1 MENKIFVIQD
11 LERKA
16 FLCFNGKMQIQ
27 YYLGIDI
34 TKYTLRFAN
43 EHQAKLYLDDMS
55 KVKNIYLDHFKLTVV
70 KLDPIMF
77 AIKSETPLEPI
88 EMKNENTG
96 NFIIYHPK
104 SNEVVNWNNDPNGFT
119 YYILGSPTPN
129 VMRFNEYNEALKCLN
144 ELSVKNPFFK
154 GCEVILIKDYDNSQF
169 QKPKENLLD
178 FDQDDM
184 PAPVK
189 PKQKRN
195 IIVSFDHHF
204 WTPLKMSFK
213 PMHYLLMTFAALAI
227 LTGYNSELLFIL
239 IIICS
244 TIACIFLLNAVIH
257 FITFRSIDNYLFGLM
272 NYLIK
277 IQVNATKRRK

>member
-1 MENKIFVIQD
+1 MGNKLFVIKHFSTD
-11 LERKA
+11 SY
-16 FLCFNGKMQIQ
+16 LCFDPKRQERHYLSKM
-27 YYLGIDI
+27 IDRN
-34 TKYTLRFAN
+34 TLRFIVKIDSINYLNSIHRN
-43 EHQAKLYLDDMS
+43 EP
-55 KVKNIYLDHFKLTVV
+55 NINIELSELTFIEI
-70 KLDPIMF
+70 DPILF

-88 EMKNENTG
+88 EMKN
-96 NFIIYHPK
+96 
-104 SNEVVNWNNDPNGFT
+104 
-119 YYILGSPTPN
+119 
-129 VMRFNEYNEALKCLN
+129 
-144 ELSVKNPFFK
+144 
-154 GCEVILIKDYDNSQF
+154 
-169 QKPKENLLD
+169 ENLLD